1 MSNAKPGDGTQ
12 SDNESAAAAPEAEAP
27 TSAAN
32 DEQGGDQAQSP
43 DMPQAP
49 DAAETVEVAEL
60 EALRAEVSDLKD
72 KLLRAVAETE
82 NLRRRTERE
91 KTDLRKFAA
100 AEFARDMLGVADN
113 LQRALAAVPAEARE
127 GNEDLSRLL
136 EGVELTERELLSQF
150 EKHGVKTVEPLGQ
163 KLDPNLHQAM
173 VQIEDASVEPGTVVQ
188 VMQAGYVIHDR
199 LLRAAMVGVA
209 KGGAKQE
216 PPADTG
222 STGQSVDTEA

>member
-1 MSNAKPGDGTQ
+1 MSNANHGDGAQ
-12 SDNESAAAAPEAEAP
+12 SETESAAATPEADPAATPAESDPQSPETEEILDAPEVSE
-27 TSAAN
+27 
-32 DEQGGDQAQSP
+32 
-43 DMPQAP
+43 
-49 DAAETVEVAEL
+49 VER
-60 EALRAEVSDLKD
+60 LRAEVADLKD

-91 KTDLRKFAA
+91 KADLRKFAA
-100 AEFARDMLGVADN
+100 ADFARDMLSVADN

-127 GNEDLSRLL
+127 GSADLARLL

-150 EKHGVKTVEPLGQ
+150 EKHGVKAVDPLGQ

-188 VMQAGYVIHDR
+188 VMQPGYVINDR

-209 KGGAKQE
+209 KGGTKSE
-216 PPADTG
+216 PPADAG
-222 STGQSVDTEA
+222 SAGQSVDTEA